1 MSLGIWKSLESNCPT
16 FLARFDFSICWYG
29 QSTQTLTK
37 QTLFIQDNFSSSEWF
52 FLWRSSNGHALLVA
66 FKTSCENLIFHTS
79 GSARKTWSPD
89 AVKQGSRFRGGR
101 ISSSC
106 SQYFKNLTKKTAVRT
121 YSTNK
126 SLKMQLPMFFHYFL
140 ILLVKDWAAGLTS
153 HIKPI
158 IKITKYAKLHI
169 YSRVYERFLTLL
181 VVTRNLSPKHH
192 KDPKMSKE
200 FNSQHNHRRSG
211 GLI

>member
-1 MSLGIWKSLESNCPT
+1 M
-16 FLARFDFSICWYG
+16 
-29 QSTQTLTK
+29 
-37 QTLFIQDNFSSSEWF
+37 
-52 FLWRSSNGHALLVA
+52 
-66 FKTSCENLIFHTS
+66 
-79 GSARKTWSPD
+79 
-89 AVKQGSRFRGGR
+89 
-101 ISSSC
+101 
-106 SQYFKNLTKKTAVRT
+106 
-121 YSTNK
+121 
-126 SLKMQLPMFFHYFL
+126 
-140 ILLVKDWAAGLTS
+140 LLVKDWAAGLTS